1 MAWDTER
8 TRRLLIEAA
17 AVEFSEHGLAGARV
31 DTIATRAGVN
41 KERIYQY
48 FGSKQKLFGA
58 VLETE
63 LLTAMD
69 AVVMEGR
76 GVEAV
81 SSYAARLFDYQCGRP
96 HLARLLFWEGLE
108 LKAPAAGQERGARYD
123 TKLAALSEALPDLS
137 SDDTRD
143 LFVSIVTIVDSWV
156 VLGNIERLVT
166 HTDEISEERVGQR
179 REAVRRSVAAIAS
192 AQVRGEYTRSRL
204 DEFADA
210 MASVLDKCVWSQT
223 MTHETLVPYL
233 IEETYELV
241 DAIETGTTDEIIEE
255 LGDVLW
261 QVAFHSEIASR
272 TAEGSGDQG
281 PFDIQ
286 DVADRVTQKMVRRH
300 PHVFGDEVAETPEEV
315 LRLWNA
321 AKAAEKSTRRSVLE
335 GIPQGMPALALADKV
350 IGRAQRLGVSPS
362 EPEGLPSFDDEA
374 ELGELL
380 LGVVSAA
387 RTSGLDAERAL
398 RSAIRGLQ
406 DDARAAEQ
414 QVSAR

>member
-1 MAWDTER
+1 MA
-8 TRRLLIEAA
+8 
-17 AVEFSEHGLAGARV
+17 S
-31 DTIATRAGVN
+31 N
-41 KERIYQY
+41 
-48 FGSKQKLFGA
+48 
-58 VLETE
+58 
-63 LLTAMD
+63 
-69 AVVMEGR
+69 
-76 GVEAV
+76 
-81 SSYAARLFDYQCGRP
+81 
-96 HLARLLFWEGLE
+96 
-108 LKAPAAGQERGARYD
+108 
-123 TKLAALSEALPDLS
+123 
-137 SDDTRD
+137 
-143 LFVSIVTIVDSWV
+143 
-156 VLGNIERLVT
+156 
-166 HTDEISEERVGQR
+166 SEESGH
-179 REAVRRSVAAIAS
+179 
-192 AQVRGEYTRSRL
+192 THSRL

-272 TAEGSGDQG
+272 AAEASGG
-281 PFDIQ
+281 HAPFDIQ
-286 DVADRVTQKMVRRH
+286 DVAKRVTQKMVRRH

-350 IGRAQRLGVSPS
+350 IGRAQRVGVSPR
-362 EPEGLPSFDDEA
+362 EPEGLPSFGDEA

-387 RTSGLDAERAL
+387 RASGLDAERAL
-398 RSAIRGLQ
+398 RTAIRGLQ
-406 DDARAAEQ
+406 DDVRVAEQ
-414 QVSAR
+414 QGRTPTH